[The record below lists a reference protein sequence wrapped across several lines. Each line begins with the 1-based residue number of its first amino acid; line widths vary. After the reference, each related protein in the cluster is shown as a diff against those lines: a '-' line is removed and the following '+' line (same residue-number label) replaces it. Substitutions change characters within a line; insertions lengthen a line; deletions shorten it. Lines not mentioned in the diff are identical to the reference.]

1 MSEPGA
7 VTTEQCDAEDKTNK
21 KEPMHCPL
29 QDGGI
34 MLVRF
39 DNVNDIDNFHKAVD
53 SPLDPLCDDEEEKI
67 PLPTGIP
74 LESLQAQIDKYAQ
87 MTGGNAIEMALAKEA
102 SDIVFMQELFDE
114 MENILETERFLVFS
128 LLFSSQAKENPDG
141 GEFSIDFNG
150 QKIKFEDAKFTMDF
164 QDRGAIITSAKK
176 SDGLNVSHVYSS
188 GNSLCT
194 DDFTLKIFRDMYI
207 FSNSGPDMDAIPI
220 NQDGADKEIIYEI
233 ASSMGM
239 EVIGKRTITAQKLA
253 EQIINTVLK
262 QVQDNRAGDI
272 IRDVVIEIVDVV
284 LTGVAIVTGTIML
297 KAAVGA
303 GARAVAAGYMVLS
316 AGNMMQASETLANR
330 MLGSPKEGYNPI
342 KEAAKYL
349 DRKAGVGHTVEN
361 CFDALNF
368 IAVMGKT
375 PAMQAFTGTTT
386 ASLGAT
392 ISIYSRGGDASSDSP
407 SSGK

>member
-7 VTTEQCDAEDKTNK
+7 VTTEQCDAEDKTDK

-34 MLVRF
+34 MLLQF
-39 DNVNDIDNFHKAVD
+39 DNVADINNFHKAVD
-53 SPLDPLCDDEEEKI
+53 SPLEPLCDDNEEKI

-74 LESLQAQIDKYAQ
+74 LESLQAQIDKYAK
-87 MTGGNAIEMALAKEA
+87 MTGGNAIERALAKEA
-102 SDIVFMQELFDE
+102 SDIVFMQQLFDE
-114 MENILETERFLVFS
+114 MENILGTERFLVFS
-128 LLFSSQAKENPDG
+128 LLFSSQAKENPNG

-150 QKIKFEDAKFTMDF
+150 QKIEFEDAKFTMDF
-164 QDRGAIITSAKK
+164 QDRGGIITSAENF
-176 SDGLNVSHVYSS
+176 DGLNVSHVYSS

-194 DDFTLKIFRDMYI
+194 DDFTLKICREMYI
-207 FSNSGPDMDAIPI
+207 FRNSDIDNMPI
-220 NQDGADKEIIYEI
+220 NQSGADKEVIYDI
-233 ASSMGM
+233 ASSMGL
-239 EVIGKRTITAQKLA
+239 EVIGTRTITAKKLA

-272 IRDVVIEIVDVV
+272 IRDIVIEIVDVV
-284 LTGVAIVTGTIML
+284 LTGVAVVTGAIIL

-330 MLGSPKEGYNPI
+330 LLGSPKEGYNPI

-349 DRKAGVGHTVEN
+349 DKKAQTGHTIEN

-386 ASLGAT
+386 ASLGAA
-392 ISIYSRGGDASSDSP
+392 ISIYSRGGDASSDNP
-407 SSGK
+407 SSGE